1 MRTLNFDLPKKM
13 FITGT
18 DTGIG
23 KTVVSAMLT
32 LGLKAEYWKPVQS
45 GLTERTD
52 TDTVKYLTGLPDSHF
67 HKETYR
73 LNEPL
78 SPHASAAIDGVE
90 ISINNF
96 KLPDIKPEN
105 HLIIEGAG
113 GLMVPLN
120 DEAMIIDLIKQLDI
134 PVLLVSRSSL
144 GTLNHTFLS
153 LDQLRRYDIDVLGV
167 IMSGPLNLSNRKAI
181 EKYGEVPVL
190 GELPQLDLLQP
201 ELLKQ
206 EFDRIFG

>member
-1 MRTLNFDLPKKM
+1 MKDTTIPKKL
-13 FITGT
+13 FVTGT

-23 KTVVSAMLT
+23 KTIVSAMLT
-32 LGLKAEYWKPVQS
+32 AGLNAHYWKPVQS
-45 GLTERTD
+45 GLEERTD
-52 TDTVKYLTGLPDSHF
+52 TETVKYLTGLPDEHF
-67 HKETYR
+67 HNETYR

-90 ISINNF
+90 INLDHF
-96 KLPDIKPEN
+96 KPPKTESGS

-153 LDQLRRYDIDVLGV
+153 LDQLRRYGIDIFGV
-167 IMSGPLNLSNRKAI
+167 IMSGPLNLSNRRAI

-190 GELPQLDLLQP
+190 GELPQLDLINADV
-201 ELLKQ
+201 LKQ
-206 EFDRIFG
+206 EFNRIFG